1 MKKLLL
7 SLTLGLLAFTS
18 QQASAQVVGFVT
30 QPAAV
35 RGNYT
40 IGVAASGWGASI
52 DTITAVGQLRVL
64 RSTGGIAIGDSLG
77 CDTILANASSLVGK
91 IAVVYRG
98 ACQFGLKAYGAQ
110 RAGAIGVIIIN
121 NAAAGVIDLAGGD
134 NGVNVTIPVVMISSA
149 DGASLRPFIDGDST
163 VAIIGQKRGQFAND
177 FGFTPGNLVRPMDW
191 AVPHT
196 AAKNPGD
203 YDVLL
208 GAQIVNYG
216 TNAQTNVNLNV
227 KIDFTDTAGTT
238 STVYNQSNVL
248 AALPVDSIFSITV
261 PSFDPSAFGRGRY
274 LITYNT
280 TATNLDDFDG
290 DNVVTQ
296 SFWLTDTL
304 YSKARLDTAG
314 NPIFSGGVRPS
325 DATAGPYEF
334 GIWFYADRGHQ
345 VKVNKLKFAFVT
357 NAGFQLINETVVGK
371 VSQWLDID
379 NNNLIDPGEMI
390 ELGEGF
396 YTYTDSL
403 GSGSLRE
410 VNIDDIS
417 TNLPGVTLDSNG
429 VYLFSLSYTGVQTD
443 VFTSIDPQGN
453 YTASADIYLQYTAP
467 VFVAAWNP
475 NGFGDDRVPA
485 IVAIIEEVPD
495 NTSVNEIRND
505 LNIRV
510 FPNPVRDELNVR
522 INAENAIGEVSYDV
536 MDIAGR
542 IVMSG
547 SKMVEGMNHQMTL
560 SVGQLQEGLY
570 TIVMKTNK
578 GFNTSRFV
586 VTK

>member
-7 SLTLGLLAFTS
+7 SLILGLLSLTS
-18 QQASAQVVGFVT
+18 HQAIAQVVGFVT
-30 QPAAV
+30 QPTAV

-40 IGVAASGWGASI
+40 IGVAASGWGADL
-52 DTITAVGQLRVL
+52 DTLTAVGQLRVL
-64 RSTGGIAIGDSLG
+64 RSQGGTAVGDSLG
-77 CDTILANASSLVGK
+77 CDTVLANPSALAGK

-98 ACQFGLKAYGAQ
+98 ACEFGLKAYGAQ

-121 NAAAGVIDLAGGD
+121 NAAGVIDLGGGV
-134 NGVNVTIPVVMISSA
+134 NGINVTIPVVMISNA
-149 DGASLRPFIDGDST
+149 DGATLRPFIDGDST

-203 YDVLL
+203 YEVLL

-216 TNAQTNVNLNV
+216 QNAQTNVNLNV
-227 KIDFTDTAGTT
+227 KIDFTNPAGST

-248 AALPVDSIFSITV
+248 AALPIDSTLLITV
-261 PSFDPSAFGRGRY
+261 PSFDPNAYGRGKY
-274 LITYNT
+274 LITYNV
-280 TATNLDDFDG
+280 TATNSDDFDG

-325 DATAGPYEF
+325 DAAAGPYEF

-345 VKVNKLKFAFVT
+345 VKVNKLKFSYVT

-371 VSQWLDID
+371 VSQWLDV
-379 NNNLIDPGEMI
+379 NTNGLIDPGEMI
-390 ELGEGF
+390 EMGEGF

-403 GSGSLRE
+403 GSASLRT
-410 VNIDDIS
+410 VSITDIA

-429 VYLFSLSYTGVQTD
+429 VYLFSMSYTGAQTG

-453 YTASADIYLQYTAP
+453 YTASSDIYLQYTAP

-485 IVAIIEEVPD
+485 IVAIVEEVPE
-495 NTSVNEIRND
+495 TSSVNEIRND
-505 LNIRV
+505 LSIRV
-510 FPNPVRDELNVR
+510 YPNPVRDELNIR
-522 INAENAIGEVSYDV
+522 IHAENAIGEVRYDV

-547 SKMVEGMNHQMTL
+547 SKMVDGLNDQMTL